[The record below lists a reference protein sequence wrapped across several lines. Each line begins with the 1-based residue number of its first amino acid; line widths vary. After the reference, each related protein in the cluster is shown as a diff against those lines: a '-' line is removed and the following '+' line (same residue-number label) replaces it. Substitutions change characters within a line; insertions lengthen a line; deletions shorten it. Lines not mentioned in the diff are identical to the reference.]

1 VPTLLLAAGF
11 LVLVPT
17 VAPFFFLAPT
27 VVLLLLSGPRT
38 LREWIW
44 IGLGI
49 AIIAALLRL
58 PATLPEQTMRA
69 AAAFFTGAYVVAAL
83 GGGIGSLLTRTLV
96 AIGVAAT
103 ATIGWFL
110 KLGLAFRDLESVVVT
125 STWNGWR
132 TLFPSFALPETP
144 VTHTEVVVDG
154 SPSASEAATELV
166 RELSR
171 ATTAMG
177 ELYPAMLA
185 IYALLGGWLAWVWY
199 HRVARRPIG
208 TPPPAFRTFRF
219 SDHFIWALV
228 VLGALVLVELP
239 RGAEVVVRNL
249 LLVVA
254 VLYAGRGFAV
264 LRTAMIPAPRLFVV
278 LLCLAAVP
286 VLALVPLG
294 CAVLGVADTWL
305 DLRRRVPPPQ
315 GVAP

>member
-1 VPTLLLAAGF
+1 MLA
-11 LVLVPT
+11 PT

-27 VVLLLLSGPRT
+27 VVLLLLSAPRS

-44 IGLGI
+44 IGLGT
-49 AIIAALLRL
+49 AIIAALLQL
-58 PATLPEQTMRA
+58 PTTLPEQTMRA

-83 GGGIGSLLTRTLV
+83 GGGVGSLLTRTLV

-110 KLGLAFRDLESVVVT
+110 KLGLAFRDLETVVVT

-132 TLFPSFALPETP
+132 TLFPSFALPDAP
-144 VTHTEVVVDG
+144 VVHEVLVG
-154 SPSASEAATELV
+154 ESPSTSEAASELV

-171 ATTAMG
+171 ATSAMG
-177 ELYPAMLA
+177 ELYPGMLA

-199 HRVARRPIG
+199 HRVAARPIG
-208 TPPPAFRTFRF
+208 TPPPPFRTFRF

-228 VLGALVLVELP
+228 ILAALVLLDLP
-239 RGAEVVVRNL
+239 REAEVLVRNL

>member
-1 VPTLLLAAGF
+1 MLA
-11 LVLVPT
+11 PT
-17 VAPFFFLAPT
+17 VAPFFFLAPM
-27 VVLLLLSGPRT
+27 VLLLLLSGPRT
-38 LREWIW
+38 LREWLW
-44 IGLGI
+44 IGLGT
-49 AIIAALLRL
+49 AIIAAVLRL

-69 AAAFFTGAYVVAAL
+69 AAAFYTGAYVVAAL

-110 KLGLAFRDLESVVVT
+110 KLGLAFRDLETVVVT

-132 TLFPSFALPETP
+132 TLFPSFALPDAP
-144 VTHTEVVVDG
+144 VSPEVAAG
-154 SPSASEAATELV
+154 SSPSTSEAATELV

-171 ATTAMG
+171 ATAAMG
-177 ELYPAMLA
+177 ELYPGMLA

-199 HRVARRPIG
+199 HRVARRPMG
-208 TPPPAFRTFRF
+208 TPPAPFRNFRF

-228 VLGALVLVELP
+228 ILAALVLVELP
-239 RGAEVVVRNL
+239 RGAEVAVRNL